1 MKKLKKNAK
10 VNTEKKAK
18 TVDRAKTAKY
28 LKFGAIGAA
37 ILTVIIIASV
47 FTVSYLNDEGII
59 IRSKTVKKSE
69 DLSVNGAMF
78 TYIFWDNFKLS
89 LAGDYGYYYK
99 LQGISSSNDLY
110 LENPNEKGKTWWD
123 HFADMAEET
132 TTAMLAYAQ
141 YALDNG
147 KGLTD
152 ADQKLID
159 EEMQNMENTAYVMGM
174 SLDDYL
180 SKNYGRGVKAEDVR
194 DVLELMCLSNNGS
207 SYMYESLTP
216 TDSEID
222 KYFETNN
229 NDLKK
234 ADYYFFVLGI
244 SGKNNLTPEQEKY
257 FSDKAEDIKQ
267 SSSAEEFKS
276 KISAYLTEYNASLK
290 DGDEKKLT
298 NEQLKEYIESE
309 LKSMEYMNDVYA
321 DTLEVDRWI
330 FDSSRVVGDTYV
342 NHEDGY
348 GTYGVVY
355 IIKPVYI
362 DSKWRDLAKENILK
376 DRVAELMNTLKT
388 DRPVKLNKLVKA
400 IAHLD

>member
-1 MKKLKKNAK
+1 
-10 VNTEKKAK
+10 
-18 TVDRAKTAKY
+18 
-28 LKFGAIGAA
+28 
-37 ILTVIIIASV
+37 
-47 FTVSYLNDEGII
+47 
-59 IRSKTVKKSE
+59 
-69 DLSVNGAMF
+69 
-78 TYIFWDNFKLS
+78 
-89 LAGDYGYYYK
+89 
-99 LQGISSSNDLY
+99 
-110 LENPNEKGKTWWD
+110 
-123 HFADMAEET
+123 
-132 TTAMLAYAQ
+132 
-141 YALDNG
+141 
-147 KGLTD
+147 
-152 ADQKLID
+152 
-159 EEMQNMENTAYVMGM
+159 MENTAYVMGM

-244 SGKNNLTPEQEKY
+244 SGKNNLTAEQEKY

-298 NEQLKEYIESE
+298 NEQLREYIESE

-321 DTLEVDRWI
+321 DALEVDRWI

-376 DRVAELMNTLKT
+376 DRVTELMNTLKT